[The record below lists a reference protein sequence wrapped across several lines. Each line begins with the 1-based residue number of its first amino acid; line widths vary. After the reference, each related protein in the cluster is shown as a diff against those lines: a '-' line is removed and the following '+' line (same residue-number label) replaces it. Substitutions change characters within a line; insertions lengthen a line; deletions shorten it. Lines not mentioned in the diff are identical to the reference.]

1 MRALLV
7 LALAGCAAS
16 HPSHPPPAT
25 AASTPI
31 ELPPIELHQL
41 DGQARA
47 LKDELAGRPAL
58 LSLWAT
64 WCDTCMTELGA
75 LDRLSGKAAAQ
86 GAYVVAISEGE
97 DAATVSAFVKTKKLA
112 YAQLLDPSFALADAL
127 GSRRVPATL
136 VVDRRGHVVY
146 RGAALSEDALRA
158 LDRAIDETK
167 PSD

>member
-1 MRALLV
+1 MRVL
-7 LALAGCAAS
+7 LALALVGCAAAR
-16 HPSHPPPAT
+16 PAPT
-25 AASTPI
+25 TPQQAT
-31 ELPPIELHQL
+31 ELPPIEVHRL
-41 DGQARA
+41 DGQARI

-97 DAATVSAFVKTKKLA
+97 DAATVNTFVKTKQLT
-112 YAQLLDPSFALADAL
+112 YAQLLDPSFAVADAI

-136 VVDRRGHVVY
+136 VVDRAGRVVY

-158 LDRAIDETK
+158 LDRAIADAK
-167 PSD
+167 R